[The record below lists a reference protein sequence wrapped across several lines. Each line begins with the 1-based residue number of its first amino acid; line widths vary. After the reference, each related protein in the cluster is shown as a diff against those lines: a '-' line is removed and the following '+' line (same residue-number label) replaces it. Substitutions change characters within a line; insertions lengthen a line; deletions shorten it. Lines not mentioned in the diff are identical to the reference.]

1 MTDSANRAALSETNL
16 RDKGPQRRP
25 AAIGCQGAAAGPVSY
40 NAPMFGRITPALRRE
55 IEDAVGA
62 DAVWGPERDLD
73 RYSRDMTEEFRVPP
87 ELVVR
92 PAAAE
97 QVAALLRIAHRETIP
112 VTPRSAGTSLSGGAL
127 PLHGGIVL
135 AMERMN
141 RILEIDEENL
151 VAAVEPGVIT
161 QDLQEAVQR
170 RGLYYPPDP
179 ASRGSCMLGGNV
191 AHNAGGPHAVKYG
204 VTRDWVLGLEALLAD
219 GRPLRTGGKLLKN
232 VTGYNLTQLLIG
244 SEGTLAVVTRILLK
258 LVPYPPHRRALMAS
272 FPDLRSAA
280 GAVAAL
286 FPARIVPS
294 ACEFIE
300 AEAMRLVEERLSKRF
315 PVAGGEA
322 SLLIEVDGTRP
333 DAVEEEIL
341 RAGELCGEHGALEIV
356 VAAEPARMEEL
367 WTLRRGVSEAIRA
380 HSRYREQDVVVPRA
394 RLPELMD
401 AIRDACSASGLS
413 SLSFGHVG
421 DGNVHVKVLRG
432 DLDDTEW
439 DRRIERA
446 TRRLFE
452 RVVALG
458 GMLTGEHGVGYV
470 QREFLPMALSPEAIG
485 LMRAIKSVFDPKG
498 ILNPGKVFPT
508 C

>member
-1 MTDSANRAALSETNL
+1 MTEP
-16 RDKGPQRRP
+16 G
-25 AAIGCQGAAAGPVSY
+25 GVAAGELQAAGAY
-40 NAPMFGRITPALRRE
+40 NVAMPPPSFGRVTAELRRE
-55 IEDAVGA
+55 IEAAVGNA
-62 DAVWGPERDLD
+62 DAVWGPERDLE
-73 RYSRDMTEEFRVPP
+73 RYSRDMTEDFRFPP

-92 PAAAE
+92 PSNVE
-97 QVAALLRIAHRETIP
+97 QVSAVLRIAYRETIP

-135 AMERMN
+135 TLERMN
-141 RILEIDEENL
+141 RIVEIDEENL
-151 VAAVEPGVIT
+151 VAVVEPGVIT
-161 QDLQEAVQR
+161 QELQEAVQR

-204 VTRDWVLGLEALLAD
+204 VTRDWVLGLEVVLAD
-219 GRPLRTGGKLLKN
+219 GRILRTGGKLLKN

-244 SEGTLAVVTRILLK
+244 SEGTLAVVTQILLK
-258 LVPYPPHRRALMAS
+258 LIPYPLQRRALMAS
-272 FPDLRSAA
+272 FPNLVSSAR
-280 GAVAAL
+280 AVAAL
-286 FPARIVPS
+286 FSACIVPS

-300 AEAMRLVEERLSKRF
+300 ARAMRLVEERLSKRF
-315 PVAGGEA
+315 PVSGGQA

-341 RAGELCGEHGALEIV
+341 RAGEICGEHGAMEIV
-356 VAAEPARMEEL
+356 VASEPARMEEL
-367 WTLRRGVSEAIRA
+367 WALRRGVSEAIRA
-380 HSRYREQDVVVPRA
+380 HSRYREQDIVVPRA

-401 AIRDACSASGLS
+401 AIRDACGACGLS

-432 DLDDTEW
+432 DLNDDAEW
-439 DRRIERA
+439 HRRIDRA
-446 TRRLFE
+446 TRLLFE

-470 QREFLPMALSPEAIG
+470 QREYLPMALGADMIE
-485 LMRAIKSVFDPKG
+485 LMRGIKAVFDPKG